1 METKK
6 VKLPKLECFK
16 KLWKTK
22 KALEC
27 EDHKELW
34 QHILKEYW
42 TKCCK
47 PQWSI
52 TWKDLA
58 DRVFSEY
65 VRLHYADKDGMCI
78 CVTCN
83 TKLPRKQIQNGHFV
97 SRGVMKYRFDI
108 RNCHPQCYKCNC
120 LLNWNYKPYTVYMV
134 KEYWMDVVLI
144 MIWDRTLKEYKQYEY
159 EEMIIQ
165 WYKEIQEMKR
175 KIKWN
180 KKE

>member
-1 METKK
+1 MKI
-6 VKLPKLECFK
+6 LESHHC
-16 KLWKTK
+16 LLGLDDWNHWI
-22 KALEC
+22 C
-27 EDHKELW
+27 EDHRLVP
-34 QHILKEYW
+34 ILMF
-42 TKCCK
+42 
-47 PQWSI
+47 P
-52 TWKDLA
+52 D
-58 DRVFSEY
+58 
-65 VRLHYADKDGMCI
+65 ADKDGMCV

-108 RNCHPQCYKCNC
+108 KNCHPQCYKCNC

-134 KEYWMDVVLI
+134 KEYGMNTVLI
-144 MIWDRTLKEYKQYEY
+144 MLWDRTLKEYKQYEY

-165 WYKEIQEMKR
+165 WYKEIQETKR